1 MTITY
6 TYTVYN
12 MPKRRL
18 RTNLTFTRI
27 GFWALCSLLS
37 SSLHKSLSWRRSGG
51 FAGSAMKEQG
61 SDAQAPQGNLK
72 QSETQQS
79 HFNLM
84 TTEIFAN
91 NNMFACPMMWKFQ
104 RSCLILK
111 VIWMIYRLPT
121 QWRFSSAH
129 QNIPKFK
136 VCLI

>member
-61 SDAQAPQGNLK
+61 SDTQAPQENLK

-84 TTEIFAN
+84 TTTEILAN
-91 NNMFACPMMWKFQ
+91 NNMFACPMIGMFQ
-104 RSCLILK
+104 RSRLILK
-111 VIWMIYRLPT
+111 VIWMICHHPT
-121 QWRFSSAH
+121 QWWFSSA
-129 QNIPKFK
+129 Q
-136 VCLI
+136 

>member
-27 GFWALCSLLS
+27 GFWASCSLLS

-51 FAGSAMKEQG
+51 FAGSTMKEQG
-61 SDAQAPQGNLK
+61 SDAQAPQENLK

-84 TTEIFAN
+84 TTEIQY
-91 NNMFACPMMWKFQ
+91 NNMFACPMIWKFH
-104 RSCLILK
+104 RSCRLK
-111 VIWMIYRLPT
+111 VIWRTYHLLT
-121 QWRFSSAH
+121 QWRFSSAQ
-129 QNIPKFK
+129 QNIPKCK
-136 VCLI
+136 V